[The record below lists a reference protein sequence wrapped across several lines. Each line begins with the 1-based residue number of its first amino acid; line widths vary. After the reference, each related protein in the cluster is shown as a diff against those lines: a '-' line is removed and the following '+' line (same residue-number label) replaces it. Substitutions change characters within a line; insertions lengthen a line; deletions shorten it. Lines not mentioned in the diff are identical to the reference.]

1 MRKFAIT
8 LAAAGAALG
17 FAAPASAQFYPRP
30 VYGYAQPTYGY
41 AQPAYGYAQPAYG
54 YAQRGYGYN
63 NGAVVR
69 NLDMRIAGIR
79 GQIRAM
85 QSRGMIRSNKARSL
99 DRQAMSL
106 QRSVHA
112 RAWNGIGGYEARS
125 FEMRIARLEQQVR
138 TASLRQRYAPRYGA
152 RYAPRY
158 AGYRW

>member
-1 MRKFAIT
+1 MRTFAIT

-17 FAAPASAQFYPRP
+17 LAAPASAQYYP
-30 VYGYAQPTYGY
+30 QPAYGY
-41 AQPAYGYAQPAYG
+41 AQPAYGYGQPAYG

-63 NGAVVR
+63 SGAVVQ

-85 QSRGMIRSNKARSL
+85 QSRGMIRSNRARSL

-112 RAWNGIGGYEARS
+112 SAWNGVGGYEARS
-125 FEMRIARLEQQVR
+125 LEMRVARLEQQVR
-138 TASLRQRYAPRYGA
+138 SASMRQRYAPRYGA

>member
-17 FAAPASAQFYPRP
+17 LAAPASAQFYPQP
-30 VYGYAQPTYGY
+30 AYGYGY
-41 AQPAYGYAQPAYG
+41 AQPAYGYARPAYG
-54 YAQRGYGYN
+54 YAQRGSGYN
-63 NGAVVR
+63 SGAVVQ

-85 QSRGMIRSNKARSL
+85 QSRGLIRSNKARSL

-112 RAWNGIGGYEARS
+112 SAWNGVGGSEARS
-125 FEMRIARLEQQVR
+125 LDMRVARLEQQVR
-138 TASLRQRYAPRYGA
+138 NASVRQRYGA
-152 RYAPRY
+152 RRAPRY